1 MARIFLRIGFPFSI
15 VFDEFWIGS
24 FCRVASRGKIIFK
37 IIILEKTFDSN
48 IGISMMFG
56 EKGFRDY

>member
-24 FCRVASRGKIIFK
+24 FCRVASRGKIIFAGYFK
-37 IIILEKTFDSN
+37 KN
-48 IGISMMFG
+48 
-56 EKGFRDY
+56 FRFEYWNVDDVWRKRIKKDY